1 MRNQIVV
8 EEIIFVS
15 ISRIARMKSWV
26 EARERLDVDDEEGEQ
41 GGGWDIEEEEGRRK
55 TDCYIEREI
64 LR

>member
-1 MRNQIVV
+1 
-8 EEIIFVS
+8 
-15 ISRIARMKSWV
+15 MKSWV